1 MKDFR
6 NGRLKNP
13 DVMPAVERIDD
24 IGTLIDLFGGVARGQ
39 LSDCVKSLDARTG
52 EGARSEDAWN
62 DTSVELTQAAMAHTR
77 YYVVKVVGFQTFT
90 LRRLFGKKMSFCST
104 ENTHRFALS
113 LKSLKTIGG
122 CSSSFILTSMKELG
136 LRRLLKW
143 DSFRSQTSPSYLP

>member
-6 NGRLKNP
+6 NGRLKNQN
-13 DVMPAVERIDD
+13 VLPAAERIDD

-113 LKSLKTIGG
+113 LKSLKQSAVAAAA
-122 CSSSFILTSMKELG
+122 SS
-136 LRRLLKW
+136 
-143 DSFRSQTSPSYLP
+143 

>member
-13 DVMPAVERIDD
+13 HDVPAVERIDD
-24 IGTLIDLFGGVARGQ
+24 IGTLIELFGGVARGQ

-77 YYVVKVVGFQTFT
+77 YYVVKVVGFQTP
-90 LRRLFGKKMSFCST
+90 
-104 ENTHRFALS
+104 
-113 LKSLKTIGG
+113 
-122 CSSSFILTSMKELG
+122 FIFHFQSKPYTPKAF
-136 LRRLLKW
+136 W
-143 DSFRSQTSPSYLP
+143 

>member
-1 MKDFR
+1 
-6 NGRLKNP
+6 
-13 DVMPAVERIDD
+13 MPAVERIDD

-90 LRRLFGKKMSFCST
+90 LRRLFGKKDVFLFNGEHTQICP
-104 ENTHRFALS
+104 LS
-113 LKSLKTIGG
+113 EVSQNLQKQQLDPKVVCEPTI
-122 CSSSFILTSMKELG
+122 
-136 LRRLLKW
+136 
-143 DSFRSQTSPSYLP
+143 

>member
-6 NGRLKNP
+6 NGRLKNQN
-13 DVMPAVERIDD
+13 VLPAAERIDD

-77 YYVVKVVGFQTFT
+77 YYVVKVVGLQT
-90 LRRLFGKKMSFCST
+90 
-104 ENTHRFALS
+104 
-113 LKSLKTIGG
+113 
-122 CSSSFILTSMKELG
+122 SFIFHFQSK
-136 LRRLLKW
+136 
-143 DSFRSQTSPSYLP
+143 P